1 MTTNERTPEGQAMTS
16 ARVRAAQMAI
26 AKAPEVRKVMEEAM
40 AGLELAAGVLDAWE
54 ATDEPGRNIVRRYL
68 PKLGATLD
76 ALERGP
82 Q

>member
-1 MTTNERTPEGQAMTS
+1 MTTNERTPEGQAMNL
-16 ARVRAAQMAI
+16 AHLRAAQMAI
-26 AKAPEVRKVMEEAM
+26 AKAPEVRQILTEAM
-40 AGLELAAGVLDAWE
+40 EGLELAAGVLDAWE